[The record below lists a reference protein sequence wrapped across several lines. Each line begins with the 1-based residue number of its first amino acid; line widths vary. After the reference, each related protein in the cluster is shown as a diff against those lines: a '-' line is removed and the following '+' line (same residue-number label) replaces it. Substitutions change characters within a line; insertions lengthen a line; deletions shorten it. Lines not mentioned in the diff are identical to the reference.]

1 MSALKG
7 VGMVGLRMSVRSR
20 VVQEGFMNLKKD
32 SSGPTAVDL
41 DRERSSSSPPGNL
54 MVESFRSSSGEGSV
68 SRLSFALEEPLGVI
82 CSADFGGCSSTL
94 IGSISGNWLAKCFSN
109 TVSF

>member
-32 SSGPTAVDL
+32 SSGPTV
-41 DRERSSSSPPGNL
+41 SPIVYNWCVITEL
-54 MVESFRSSSGEGSV
+54 LSV
-68 SRLSFALEEPLGVI
+68 LNVGQPVCKALHFLHEAIL
-82 CSADFGGCSSTL
+82 FY
-94 IGSISGNWLAKCFSN
+94 
-109 TVSF
+109 

>member
-1 MSALKG
+1 MSALKV

-54 MVESFRSSSGEGSV
+54 MVESFRSSSGQTQFPSKGHMPQV
-68 SRLSFALEEPLGVI
+68 LMPLIVILSR
-82 CSADFGGCSSTL
+82 
-94 IGSISGNWLAKCFSN
+94 ISDW
-109 TVSF
+109 

>member
-32 SSGPTAVDL
+32 SSGPTVSPN
-41 DRERSSSSPPGNL
+41 SSVKATVVSKVVLGYLIPPCNWRQPSS
-54 MVESFRSSSGEGSV
+54 ED
-68 SRLSFALEEPLGVI
+68 A
-82 CSADFGGCSSTL
+82 T
-94 IGSISGNWLAKCFSN
+94 
-109 TVSF
+109 